1 VWELEVTE
9 IVLMQTLSVLT
20 SAGQPGDDRGMTVAE
35 DPLSGRRVQPF
46 SEGRQ
51 HHCDLVR
58 RSFQTVQGGVVP
70 STERGVASLT
80 AKGLDPFSKT
90 MLAISN
96 QGMNVSV
103 CDAEVRALVVRTGE
117 AICVHQFRCSPS
129 AFDLAPGAHRERR
142 WLHTRREGGGEA
154 TGWTIERGAWLE
166 ETVDREVHLPC
177 S

>member
-1 VWELEVTE
+1 MEVTE

-20 SAGQPGDDRGMTVAE
+20 STGQPGDDRGMAVAE

-46 SEGRQ
+46 NESRQ

-58 RSFQTVQGGVVP
+58 RSFQTVQRGVVP

-103 CDAEVRALVVRTGE
+103 CDAEVRALVIGTGL
-117 AICVHQFRCSPS
+117 ALGVHSLECSPP
-129 AFDLAPGAHRERR
+129 AFHLTPGGHSWR
-142 WLHTRREGGGEA
+142 
-154 TGWTIERGAWLE
+154 
-166 ETVDREVHLPC
+166 C
-177 S
+177 